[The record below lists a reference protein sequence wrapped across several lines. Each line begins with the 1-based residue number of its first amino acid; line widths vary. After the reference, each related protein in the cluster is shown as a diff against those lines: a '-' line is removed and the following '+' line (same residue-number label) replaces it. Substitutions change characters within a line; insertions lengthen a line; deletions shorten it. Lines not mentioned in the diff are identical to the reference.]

1 MASKRIDLNRIKS
14 IINDKMTEV
23 MISST
28 LEKYRDLVKEEFVK
42 GDMHPSAWKESA
54 AESIQVGEAWFNFDD
69 MSVYG
74 NVVMGHDEENYQD
87 VRLNVLADGNQ
98 HHGPLYTEPGKTSW
112 NKELT
117 EKHTQDHTLKGRP
130 VVWVHNT
137 NYPNA
142 KKKIYRF
149 SKRENRMKEYT
160 ATVSKFYPLF
170 GKTYLPDE
178 FNKEGYRS
186 EVQNA
191 AENAAKRMEATNRS
205 DLSQYS
211 EAGELIGEEIIE
223 ILQGMEK

>member
-1 MASKRIDLNRIKS
+1 MASNRININQIKS
-14 IINDKMTEV
+14 IINEKMSEV

-54 AESIQVGEAWFNFDD
+54 AESIQVGEAWFDFDD

-112 NKELT
+112 NGDLT
-117 EKHTQDHTLKGRP
+117 EKHTQDHTLNGRP
-130 VVWVHNT
+130 VVWVYNT

-142 KKKIYRF
+142 TKKIYRF

-160 ATVSKFYPLF
+160 AKISKFYPLF
-170 GKTYLPDE
+170 GKTYLPDR
-178 FNKEGYRS
+178 FNKEGYKS
-186 EVQNA
+186 DVKHA
-191 AENAAKRMEATNRS
+191 AENAAKRLAATNRAEL
-205 DLSQYS
+205 DQYN
-211 EAGELIGEEIIE
+211 EAGDLISEEIMDT
-223 ILQGMEK
+223 LRGMEK